1 MFSTHHIRGGK
12 LLSCNKTTIETSQN
26 SKLLKIKYK
35 IFMLSVVFLSA
46 QPSSSMTMTLILASI
61 KQSKPS
67 TSSSSWRL
75 SSRIER
81 FEEEFQLLNRVIHT
95 RNGTPECIFGAV
107 NQQNGTRKAFS
118 MKGIEIRYCHKRRIS
133 R

>member
-1 MFSTHHIRGGK
+1 MFSTHIRGGK

-46 QPSSSMTMTLILASI
+46 QPSSSMTKTLILASI

>member
-46 QPSSSMTMTLILASI
+46 QPSSSMTKTLILASI

>member
-1 MFSTHHIRGGK
+1 MFSTHIRGGK

-118 MKGIEIRYCHKRRIS
+118 MKGIEIRYCHKR
-133 R
+133 

>member
-1 MFSTHHIRGGK
+1 MFSTHIRGGK

>member
-1 MFSTHHIRGGK
+1 MFSTHIRGGK

-46 QPSSSMTMTLILASI
+46 QPSSSMTKTLILASI

-118 MKGIEIRYCHKRRIS
+118 MKGIEIRYCHKR
-133 R
+133 

>member
-1 MFSTHHIRGGK
+1 
-12 LLSCNKTTIETSQN
+12 
-26 SKLLKIKYK
+26 
-35 IFMLSVVFLSA
+35 
-46 QPSSSMTMTLILASI
+46 
-61 KQSKPS
+61 
-67 TSSSSWRL
+67 
-75 SSRIER
+75 
-81 FEEEFQLLNRVIHT
+81 LLNRVIHT

>member
-118 MKGIEIRYCHKRRIS
+118 MKGIEIRYCHKR
-133 R
+133 